1 MTAFD
6 RHHAEFRILGR
17 DYYGYGWRFID
28 ERSAQ
33 CATSDRGLAGG
44 MTLSRPSRSRS

>member
-6 RHHAEFRILGR
+6 RAHAEFRPQGR

-28 ERSAQ
+28 MRSGQ
-33 CATSDRGLAGG
+33 CATSDRELAGG
-44 MTLSRPSRSRS
+44 MTTPRCSRSRS